1 MVLNVGVLV
10 SGRGSNMEA
19 LIKADKESKLGN
31 AKVVI
36 VLSDKKDAPA
46 LEKARNLGVK
56 AIYIPV
62 TSNGA
67 RMTPDDENMF
77 VKELKAKNVGLVCL
91 AGFMKILCHG
101 ILNEYAGR
109 IINIHPSLLPSFR
122 GLNVHK
128 RVLEYGV
135 RFSGCTV
142 HFVTTDVDEGPII
155 LQACVPVK
163 QDDTPEILADRVLN
177 EEHRIY
183 PLAVKLFSEGRL
195 SIEGRRVLIE
205 GWDKDE

>member
-19 LIKADKESKLGN
+19 LIRAEREGLLGD
-31 AKVVI
+31 AKIVV
-36 VLSDKKDAPA
+36 VLSDKEDAPA
-46 LEKARNLGVK
+46 LEKARALGVK
-56 AIYIPV
+56 AIHIAV
-62 TSNGA
+62 QSSGA
-67 RMTPDDENMF
+67 KMTPEEEEMF
-77 VKELKAKNVGLVCL
+77 VKELKARNVGLICL
-91 AGFMKILCHG
+91 AGFMKILCHSTLSEYSG
-101 ILNEYAGR
+101 KIL
-109 IINIHPSLLPSFR
+109 NIHPSLLPSFR

-135 RFSGCTV
+135 RYSGCTV
-142 HFVTTDVDEGPII
+142 HFVTADIDEGPII

-163 QDDTPEILADRVLN
+163 QDDTPEMLADRVLK

-195 SIEGRRVLIE
+195 IIEGRRVLIE
-205 GWDKDE
+205 GMVEYE